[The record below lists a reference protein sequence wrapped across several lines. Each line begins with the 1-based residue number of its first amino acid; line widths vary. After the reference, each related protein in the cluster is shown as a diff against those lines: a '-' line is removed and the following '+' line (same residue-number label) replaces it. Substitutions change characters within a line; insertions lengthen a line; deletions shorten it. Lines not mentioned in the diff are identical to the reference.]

1 MKMLRKLQRKTLI
14 PAQIAGY
21 IATLLVGVAIVLV
34 ALQSYRDL
42 RPLLTQQ
49 TDVFKAHTVTVSKN
63 VTMFKT
69 ANKEGIYFDNKE
81 LASLKEQP
89 FVKDVA
95 HFTSAQ
101 FNTEAAISFAGQT
114 MRTDFFFES
123 VPDEYLDVESSEW
136 KWDSTSDF
144 LPLVIPE
151 DYLNLYNFGFAESQS
166 LPVVSEG
173 MLSQV
178 TFTVVV
184 SGNGKRRVYDSRI
197 VGLSGKINSIL
208 VPDDFLQWAN
218 KEFGDISEKR
228 SSRLLVEFTDASD
241 ERIPAYFE
249 GRGLNISQS
258 ELESSKIA
266 FFFRLGMIFVIVI
279 AMIIIILSVA
289 FIIMS
294 LNLIV
299 QRNRDLFINL
309 YKIGYSCG
317 QIARFYRVVISILT
331 IIDIVI
337 AALLASWFRSIYT
350 DKLKVLF
357 DIDQTGSLIWIIAS
371 ISAIVLLVLY
381 NTLIM
386 HSIKKTVGV
395 VKREK

>member
-1 MKMLRKLQRKTLI
+1 MLHKLQRKTLI

-21 IATLLVGVAIVLV
+21 IVTLLVGLAIVLL
-34 ALQSYRDL
+34 AIQAYSDL

-69 ANKEGIYFDNKE
+69 ANKEGIYFDDNE

-89 FVKDVA
+89 FVKEVA

-101 FNTEAAISFAGQT
+101 FNTEAAISFGGQT

-123 VPDEYLDVESSEW
+123 VPDGYLDVENDDW
-136 KWDSTSDF
+136 RWDSTSNF
-144 LPLVIPE
+144 LPIVIPE

-166 LPVVSEG
+166 LPLVSEA

-184 SGNGKRRVYDSRI
+184 SGNGKRRAYDSRI

-218 KEFGDISEKR
+218 NEFGSDGEKR
-228 SSRLLVEFTDASD
+228 CSRLLVEFTDASD
-241 ERIPAYFE
+241 ERIPAYFK
-249 GRGLNISQS
+249 GQGLNISQS

-266 FFFRLGMIFVIVI
+266 FFFRLGMLFVIAI
-279 AMIIIILSVA
+279 AMIINILSIA
-289 FIIMS
+289 FIVMS

-299 QRNRDLFINL
+299 QRNRNLFINL
-309 YKIGYSCG
+309 YKIGYSCR
-317 QIARFYRVVISILT
+317 QIAHFYRVVISIIT
-331 IIDIVI
+331 VVDIVLAAI
-337 AALLASWFRSIYT
+337 AALWVRNIYV
-350 DKLKVLF
+350 DKLSSMF
-357 DIDQTGSLIWIIAS
+357 NISQGGTLIWLTATA
-371 ISAIVLLVLY
+371 SAIVLLILY
-381 NTLIM
+381 NILIINA
-386 HSIKKTVGV
+386 IKKAVQ
-395 VKREK
+395 